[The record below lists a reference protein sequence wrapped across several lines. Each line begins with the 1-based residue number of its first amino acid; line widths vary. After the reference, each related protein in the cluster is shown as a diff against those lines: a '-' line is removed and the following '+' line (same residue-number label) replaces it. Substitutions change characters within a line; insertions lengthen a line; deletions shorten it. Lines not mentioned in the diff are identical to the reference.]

1 MIKPPYLCDENEV
14 DLSRECALK
23 PKLPNLQKSISHRN
37 LAGQFY
43 QAEYVENLLRIKNH
57 SKNEKHTKSN
67 GFFIEA
73 GAGDGEIISNSL
85 YFELIHK
92 VHIVMKK
99 YKLMENLKYF
109 PKKNN
114 QIFFIFL
121 LVICSGLVC

>member
-14 DLSRECALK
+14 DPSRECALK

-43 QAEYVENLLRIKNH
+43 QAEYVENLLRLKSH

-85 YFELIHK
+85 YFELMHK
-92 VHIVMKK
+92 VHIVMEK
-99 YKLMENLKYF
+99 YKLMENLYF
-109 PKKNN
+109 PKKNH
-114 QIFFIFL
+114 QIIFFIFA
-121 LVICSGLVC
+121 G